1 MINLSIGEAAKK
13 LNTTT
18 HTLRYYDNEGLLPI
32 DGRRIFS
39 TKNFIML
46 NTIECLKAT
55 GMSLKDI
62 KLYIDWCE
70 EGFASVQR
78 RHALFLERKATV
90 ESQIVALQK
99 TLKTIN
105 YKIDLYENALNTGV
119 LNMCD
124 ADREELAN
132 KVLNDEL

>member
-32 DGRRIFS
+32 ERDVNGRRIFS

-90 ESQIVALQK
+90 KNWQIK
-99 TLKTIN
+99 F
-105 YKIDLYENALNTGV
+105 
-119 LNMCD
+119 
-124 ADREELAN
+124 
-132 KVLNDEL
+132 